1 MVVAFSKTLE
11 TPLTRFYRQEF
22 IYILYNTLILLGT
35 VSLTQA
41 RPPEKRTSDVHE
53 YIYEYIYLHVNLC

>member
-1 MVVAFSKTLE
+1 MVVAFSKMLE